1 VVNSL
6 DVVLI
11 STILIYAVSIGLFII
26 FGKFTLKLI
35 RQHYDIYPLL
45 YDFEEAE
52 KKKKERTD

>member
-1 VVNSL
+1 M
-6 DVVLI
+6 DVVLV